1 MHTTFSYVFTPGNI
15 YNIKSLIYEISK
27 ILNFFMNYEYH
38 DWNVQITMKGR
49 IDTIDTV
56 LESPKSILYDDN
68 IH

>member
-1 MHTTFSYVFTPGNI
+1 
-15 YNIKSLIYEISK
+15 
-27 ILNFFMNYEYH
+27 MNYEYH